1 VAGLSEVE
9 LAVLEGM
16 FTSDAYGVLDEW
28 LAGEQDT
35 LRTKLERMGLP
46 DAEANYIRGR
56 LYTLASLRREAVAR
70 TFRHAQ
76 EGPG

>member
-1 VAGLSEVE
+1 MAGLSEVE

-16 FTSDAYGVLDEW
+16 IQSDGYGVLDEW
-28 LAGEQDT
+28 LAGEQDN
-35 LRTKLERMGLP
+35 LRGKLEKMNVPER
-46 DAEANYIRGR
+46 EADYIRGR

-76 EGPG
+76 ERPG